1 MKNVQNFVTSFFF
14 SQCLLLCTVSER
26 VHALRRAP
34 YQNSE
39 TGTPVNGSPDK
50 DFEFSLPVFIG
61 RENELQYWLKAARR
75 RSASAG
81 LNFIFLGIRRF
92 SYEDSNPAVQ
102 TGFLSK

>member
-1 MKNVQNFVTSFFF
+1 MRENLNEKCSELRNFFFF

-50 DFEFSLPVFIG
+50 DFKIRAPHWSIPLSAPTK
-61 RENELQYWLKAARR
+61 NKAAH
-75 RSASAG
+75 A
-81 LNFIFLGIRRF
+81 LEL
-92 SYEDSNPAVQ
+92 
-102 TGFLSK
+102 